1 MFFGFASLD
10 AEAGNKYKE
19 QNLKSVYKESV
30 SISKK
35 IRMCK
40 AEVSNAQYMEFIK
53 KQNAEDSA
61 LHRIQA
67 ERWRS
72 KAAYNEPYVKYYHD
86 HPAFADYPVVNINQ
100 ESARAY
106 CQWLTEL
113 YNTSSR
119 RKYQKVL
126 IRLPTEDEWTTA
138 AKGGNPNAI
147 YPWEG
152 NSLRTKDSVMRCNF
166 KRAASDTMGI
176 DNAEFKALEQLYF
189 LVTNSVIFPDQ
200 YN

>member
-1 MFFGFASLD
+1 MKSSIKAHVVLMFFGFASLD
-10 AEAGNKYKE
+10 VEAGNKYKE
-19 QNLKSVYKESV
+19 QNAKSVYKESV

-72 KAAYNEPYVKYYHD
+72 KAAYNEPYVKYYQD

-119 RKYQKVL
+119 RKSKSTHSIAYRRRMDYSSQGRKPKCH
-126 IRLPTEDEWTTA
+126 LPL
-138 AKGGNPNAI
+138 GG
-147 YPWEG
+147 
-152 NSLRTKDSVMRCNF
+152 K
-166 KRAASDTMGI
+166 
-176 DNAEFKALEQLYF
+176 
-189 LVTNSVIFPDQ
+189 
-200 YN
+200 